1 VTPEVWIVT
10 WTAVGVLTGQTLW
23 EAGRWVARW
32 IREPLDSSPEAQL
45 RRVARHL
52 DHRRIR
58 GSDSLNPNPARTV
71 RSLHPEGRPRT
82 GTHGT
87 YDIDD

>member
-1 VTPEVWIVT
+1 MTPEVWVVT
-10 WTAVGVLTGQTLW
+10 WVAVGVLVGQGLW
-23 EAGRWVARW
+23 ETGRWVARW
-32 IREPLDSSPEAQL
+32 TREPRDGPEAQL

-58 GSDSLNPNPARTV
+58 GSDSLDPTPARTIQ
-71 RSLHPEGRPRT
+71 SLHPEGRART
-82 GTHGT
+82 GIHGT